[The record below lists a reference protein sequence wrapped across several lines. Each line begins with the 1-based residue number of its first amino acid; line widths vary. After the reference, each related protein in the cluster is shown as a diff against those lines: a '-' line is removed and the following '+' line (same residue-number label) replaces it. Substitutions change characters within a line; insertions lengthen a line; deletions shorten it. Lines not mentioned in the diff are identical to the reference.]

1 MAQVSH
7 SRLSKNSIFRSRTA
21 YFSLKSQST
30 TCSTFGSQPLSSPM
44 LLPLA
49 ALPESEK
56 LSKSKT
62 MSKMS
67 NSKMSV
73 RSLKPSARTHSQ
85 SENENYNVNHLRLH
99 PRFLH
104 NMPNLS
110 IALQIN
116 SGTFVSVMPQ

>member
-1 MAQVSH
+1 MVQVSC
-7 SRLSKNSIFRSRTA
+7 SWLSKNSIFRSRTV
-21 YFSLKSQST
+21 YFSLESLSM

-49 ALPESEK
+49 APPESEK

-62 MSKMS
+62 LSKMS
-67 NSKMSV
+67 NSKKSIHG
-73 RSLKPSARTHSQ
+73 LKPSARTHSQ
-85 SENENYNVNHLRLH
+85 LENENYNVNHLRLH
-99 PRFLH
+99 PRLLH
-104 NMPNLS
+104 NVPNLS